1 MSMRY
6 ALYILPIILLRTSF
20 SFCQSPKIIQREMY
34 TSSKYVDAKE
44 YFSKGAKYFDEHNYT
59 KAIESYEQA
68 ITIDN
73 NFIDAYDNLGLTF
86 RHAGNLDSSEYYY
99 QVSIR
104 KYPKGTVALKNIGG
118 LEVQRK
124 NYGRAKDYYNK
135 ALGVDSKDA
144 EAYFGLSRVYSL
156 SNNIPEAIENGLLAE
171 QYYKETNDQNIGDCY
186 ILLAMMYSVQHDKP
200 KSQKYLALAQGTGM
214 KIDQRYIDLINK

>member
-1 MSMRY
+1 MKY
-6 ALYILPIILLRTSF
+6 ALYILLIIFLKTNF
-20 SFCQSPKIIQREMY
+20 CFCQSAKIIHKEMY
-34 TSSKYVDAKE
+34 TSSKSAEAKE
-44 YFSKGAKYFDEHNYT
+44 CFNKGAKYFDGHNYT

-68 ITIDN
+68 IIIDN
-73 NFIDAYDNLGLTF
+73 NFIDAYDNLGLSF

-104 KYPKGTVALKNIGG
+104 KYPKGTVALRNIGV

-124 NYGRAKDYYNK
+124 NYGRATDYYNK
-135 ALGVDSKDA
+135 ALAIDSKDA

-156 SNNIPEAIENGLLAE
+156 SNNIPEAIKNGLLAE
-171 QYYKETNDQNIGDCY
+171 QYYKETNDPNIGDCY